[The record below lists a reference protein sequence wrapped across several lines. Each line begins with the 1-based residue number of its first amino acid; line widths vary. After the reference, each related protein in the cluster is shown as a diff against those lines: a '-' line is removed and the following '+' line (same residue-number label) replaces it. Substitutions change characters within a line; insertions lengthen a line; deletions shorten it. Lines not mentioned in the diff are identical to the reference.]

1 MSLCGAE
8 GSVREKPPLL
18 LLPELLGY
26 GAERSYL
33 SNESFTSVTSVTHSS
48 TDTHLFPEDTQVWR
62 RFHDLPGHKSETRV
76 RI

>member
-18 LLPELLGY
+18 LLPEMLGY

-48 TDTHLFPEDTQVWR
+48 TDTHLFPEDTQVWGD
-62 RFHDLPGHKSETRV
+62 FHKSETRV